1 MLITFYRHWEVE
13 AWEGPISTAKEG
25 WQQRVRLK
33 ADAAASRTN
42 EILDTLVQEE
52 LLGFAG
58 PMT

>member
-1 MLITFYRHWEVE
+1 MAITFYRHWEME
-13 AWEGPISTAKEG
+13 SREGQIPTTKEG

-42 EILDTLVQEE
+42 ELLDTLVQED

>member
-1 MLITFYRHWEVE
+1 MLITFYRHWESE
-13 AWEGPISTAKEG
+13 IPSGLTQAAEQDWR
-25 WQQRVRLK
+25 QRMQFS

-42 EILDTLVQEE
+42 EVLDIFVKEN